1 MLKRLMT
8 IIGLIIVDS
17 DGGDEVGGVEEP
29 DRRGEG
35 RLRRRFWSP
44 P

>member
-1 MLKRLMT
+1 MT
-8 IIGLIIVDS
+8 IGLIIVDG

-29 DRRGEG
+29 DRRGERG
-35 RLRRRFWSP
+35 LRGRFWSP